1 MKKRLA
7 SKENKMLETWKVAN
21 DLSSYLLVFKA
32 KLYLN
37 DFIGFLLKFYGN
49 RTIEMLFL
57 L

>member
-1 MKKRLA
+1 
-7 SKENKMLETWKVAN
+7 MLETWKVAN